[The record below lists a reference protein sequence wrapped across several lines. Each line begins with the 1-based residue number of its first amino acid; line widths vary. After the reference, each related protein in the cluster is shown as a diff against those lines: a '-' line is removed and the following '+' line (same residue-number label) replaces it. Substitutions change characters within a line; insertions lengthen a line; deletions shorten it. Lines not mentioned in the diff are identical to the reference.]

1 MKSLKYFAVKT
12 VCETVSQLI
21 TNFQDYSSAINVGD
35 RSEAASD
42 EDSLNKREAAI
53 QKIRGWL
60 DEFLVG
66 SYSRFRH
73 QIVEHFIES
82 HNICSTDQVNYGL
95 CLAFFNCLLDKSFVN
110 FNLTGGSKYHPFQL
124 IEPVQLIKVI
134 SERSPN
140 IQILNLSFGFCDT
153 AMEFDSG
160 FVVLLSSLKSL
171 LSFTLHWKPHN
182 WMTDFAPLFISMGN
196 MRLTCLELGGKIP
209 LTGRL
214 LMFLMLGNR
223 RELLPENLK
232 HQIEL
237 DPHFHTHHRLQFT
250 QESLTPICSS
260 LRRLKHNV
268 KDVNSLETKSLALL
282 LRHFVQLQ
290 KFEYDVATVF
300 QGKTVQLLY
309 EQKHPSIEVVA
320 TSEERS
326 SAELGCI
333 QWNWNAKF
341 HGNIYLLLY
350 LSKIRSFTF

>member
-1 MKSLKYFAVKT
+1 MKELKYFAVKT

-21 TNFQDYSSAINVGD
+21 SNFQDKDIPIDVWDENQ
-35 RSEAASD
+35 AA
-42 EDSLNKREAAI
+42 EYFLNKREEAI

-66 SYSRFRH
+66 SYSRFRY

-82 HNICSTDQVNYGL
+82 YNICSTDKVNYDL
-95 CLAFFNCLLDKSFVN
+95 CLAFFNCLLDESFVN

-124 IEPVQLIKVI
+124 IEPVQLMKVI
-134 SERSPN
+134 CERSPN
-140 IQILNLSFGFCDT
+140 IKILNLSFGFCDT
-153 AMEFDSG
+153 AMEFDSS

-171 LSFTLHWKPHN
+171 LSFTLHWKPQD
-182 WMTDFAPLFISMGN
+182 WMTDFGPLFISLGN

-209 LTGRL
+209 LTGRW

-223 RELLPENLK
+223 SEFLPENLRP

-237 DPHFHTHHRLQFT
+237 DTQIPLLQFT

-260 LRRLKHNV
+260 LRRLKHNGL
-268 KDVNSLETKSLALL
+268 DVISLETKCLALL

-290 KFEYDVATVF
+290 KFEYDVAYQDVF

-309 EQKHPSIEVVA
+309 EQKHPTIEVVS

-333 QWNWNAKF
+333 QWNLNAKF
-341 HGNIYLLLY
+341 HGSIYLLLY